1 MSTVT
6 PATTSFEQRLA
17 ETTSLSATPSSPLLK
32 PAATPAAHAA
42 VLAATRDGLWSQ
54 DDPLCVFADTWD
66 ARHTLEGLRARVRG
80 FAAARD
86 WLQFHQPRN
95 LALALLGEVGEL
107 CEILQWSSGAAAA
120 RGLAGL
126 APAKRLHFRQEI
138 HADVGHS

>member
-1 MSTVT
+1 MSAVT
-6 PATTSFEQRLA
+6 PVTTSFEQRLA
-17 ETTSLSATPSSPLLK
+17 EATSLSATPSSPLLK
-32 PAATPAAHAA
+32 PAATPAAHA
-42 VLAATRDGLWSQ
+42 TRDGLWCQ
-54 DDPLCVFADTWD
+54 DDPKCVFADTWD

-126 APAKRLHFRQEI
+126 APAKRLHFRQET